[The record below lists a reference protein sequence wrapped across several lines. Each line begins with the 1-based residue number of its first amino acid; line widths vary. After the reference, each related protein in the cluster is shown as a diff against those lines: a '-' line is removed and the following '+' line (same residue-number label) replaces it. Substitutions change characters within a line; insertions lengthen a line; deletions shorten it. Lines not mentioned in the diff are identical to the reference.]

1 MNILLVNFILRA
13 NHGGILQC
21 YALQE
26 LLKSMGHNVV
36 KPDLIE
42 KREFQFSIILILK
55 LIKRIFERF
64 LLKKNNEILAE
75 LNNDRKNLLP
85 RQNAI
90 SFINK
95 YLNIIRVNSLDE
107 LDGKDYDAVIVGSDQ
122 VWRKPFTDKLLTNK
136 STSDNAFL
144 AFTEKWNCKRIAYAV
159 SIGVDYW
166 EYNEEETRVL
176 RELIKKFDAVSV
188 REDSAIQLIHEN
200 LSPDIKVNHVLDPTL
215 LIPKEK
221 YIDIVRESRV
231 MKSNGN
237 LLIYILDSSEEKTK
251 IIEMFAEKYEY
262 TPFLVN
268 NPNTER
274 ANCPVNERIQTS
286 IPQWLRGFMD
296 AEFVIADSFHACVF
310 SIIFEKPFFVLANVN
325 RGLTRISSLLRM
337 FGLEDRLISD
347 FSIEDI
353 NLSPINWKE
362 VNSKKEIIRN
372 YSIDFI
378 KNALS

>member
-1 MNILLVNFILRA
+1 MNILLVNFVLRA

-42 KREFQFSIILILK
+42 KREFQFSFILILK

-64 LLKKNNEILAE
+64 ILRKNNEILAE
-75 LNNDRKNLLP
+75 WNNDRKNLLP

-107 LDGKDYDAVIVGSDQ
+107 LEGKYYDAVIVGSDQ
-122 VWRKPFTDKLLTNK
+122 VWRKPFTDTLLTNK

-144 AFTEKWNCKRIAYAV
+144 AFTEKWNCKRIAYAA

-166 EYNEEETRVL
+166 EYNEDETRVL
-176 RELIKKFDAVSV
+176 RELIKNFDAVSV
-188 REDSAIQLIHEN
+188 REDSAIQLIHDN
-200 LSPDIKVNHVLDPTL
+200 LNSDIVVNHVLDPTF

-221 YIDIVRESRV
+221 YIDIVRESQV
-231 MKSNGN
+231 IKSDGN
-237 LLIYILDSSEEKTK
+237 LLVYILDSSEEKTK
-251 IIEMFAEKYEY
+251 IIKMFAEKYGY
-262 TPFLVN
+262 APFLVN
-268 NPNTER
+268 NPNTEKT
-274 ANCPVNERIQTS
+274 NYPVNERIQTS

-310 SIIFEKPFFVLANVN
+310 SIIFEKPFFVLANRD
-325 RGLTRISSLLRM
+325 RGLTRIDSLLRM

-347 FSIEDI
+347 FSIENI
-353 NLSPINWKE
+353 NLTPINWQE
-362 VNSKKEIIRN
+362 VNSKKEILRN
-372 YSIDFI
+372 YSGDFI
-378 KNALS
+378 KKALS

>member
-1 MNILLVNFILRA
+1 MNILLVNFVLRA

-42 KREFQFSIILILK
+42 KREFQFSFILILK

-64 LLKKNNEILAE
+64 LLRKNNEIFVE

-95 YLNIIRVNSLDE
+95 YLNIIRVNSLEE
-107 LDGKDYDAVIVGSDQ
+107 LDGNDYDAVIVGSDQ
-122 VWRKPFTDKLLTNK
+122 VWRKPFTDTLLTNK

-144 AFTEKWNCKRIAYAV
+144 AFTAKWNCKRIAYAV

-176 RELIKKFDAVSV
+176 RKLIKKFDAVSV
-188 REDSAIQLIHEN
+188 REDTAIQLIHDN
-200 LSPDIKVNHVLDPTL
+200 LNSDIVVNHVLDPTF

-221 YIDIVRESRV
+221 YIDIVRESQV
-231 MKSNGN
+231 VESEGD
-237 LLIYILDSSEEKTK
+237 LLVYILDSSDEKTK
-251 IIEMFAEKYEY
+251 IIEMFAEKYGY

-268 NPNTER
+268 NPNTEKT
-274 ANCPVNERIQTS
+274 NYPVNERIQTS

-310 SIIFEKPFFVLANVN
+310 SIIFEKPFFVLANRD
-325 RGLTRISSLLRM
+325 RGLTRIDSLLRM

-347 FSIEDI
+347 FSIENI
-353 NLSPINWKE
+353 NLTPINWQE
-362 VNSKKEIIRN
+362 VNSKKEILRN
-372 YSIDFI
+372 YSWDFI
-378 KNALS
+378 KKALS